1 MNYKDKKV
9 FVIINSYF
17 IGDILIVNS
26 MVQNIKNIYPDSLVV
41 MLTSPALADV
51 AKYQE
56 GVDDVV
62 IWDRHGKHH
71 GGWNTIKFAL
81 NFPYKK
87 IYAAFPIYSSDRP
100 IMLSYLLHAKYV
112 LGYKRYLLSYF
123 MRSRYKIP
131 KHFGWVQD
139 SNINLLKGITK
150 EEIINYP
157 IKYNVP
163 PITAKITA
171 LLDNSA
177 GDFVAL
183 CPKSSRVEKDLDN
196 DFVSELIQN
205 SKHKIVL
212 LGNGE
217 TATELSLFLKDKN
230 YGNLTDLTNKT
241 SILESAQIL
250 SLSKG
255 CIAVD
260 TGMLHF
266 ACALDVPTL
275 GVYMNEFNNTY
286 TPHTEIYPKFKGIIK
301 TTPNELLDALST
313 ILE

>member
-1 MNYKDKKV
+1 MNDKNKKV

-17 IGDILIVNS
+17 IGDMLIVNS
-26 MVQNIKNIYPDSLVV
+26 LIQNIKNIYPDSLVV

-56 GVDDVV
+56 GADDVV

-71 GGWNTIKFAL
+71 GAWNTIKFAL
-81 NFPYKK
+81 DFPYKK

-100 IMLSYLLHAKYV
+100 IMLSYLLRAKYV
-112 LGYKRYLLSYF
+112 LGYRRYLLSYF
-123 MRSRYKIP
+123 MRSKYKIP
-131 KHFGWVQD
+131 KQGEWVQEND
-139 SNINLLKGITK
+139 INLLKGITK

-163 PITAKITA
+163 PITAKITE
-171 LLDNSA
+171 LLENCD

-183 CPKSSRVEKDLDN
+183 CPKSSRVEKDLEN
-196 DFVSELIQN
+196 EFVSELIQN

-230 YGNLTDLTNKT
+230 YGNLIDLTNKT
-241 SILESAQIL
+241 SILESAQII
-250 SLSKG
+250 SLSIG

-266 ACALDVPTL
+266 ACALDVPTI
-275 GVYMNEFNNTY
+275 GVYLNELSEVY
-286 TPHTEIYPKFKGIIK
+286 TPHSDIYSKFKGIIK